1 MKENFSLVSENDD
14 IKIFKLARS
23 SKEDIIPCLPKWIE
37 DKLTKEFKL
46 NLQKKLSIN
55 IRSTEI

>member
-1 MKENFSLVSENDD
+1 MKIFISYAKDD

-23 SKEDIIPCLPKWIE
+23 SKEDIISSLPKWME

-46 NLQKKLSIN
+46 NLKKTIN
-55 IRSTEI
+55 QY